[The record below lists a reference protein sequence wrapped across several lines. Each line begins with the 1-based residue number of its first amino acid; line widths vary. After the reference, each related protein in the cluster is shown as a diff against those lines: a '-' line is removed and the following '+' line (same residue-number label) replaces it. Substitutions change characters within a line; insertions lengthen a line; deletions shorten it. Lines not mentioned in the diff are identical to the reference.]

1 MARERTLLGFVYV
14 FVVLVRG
21 VRERARSAGWGGRW
35 RVTRIKD
42 SCKHI
47 TRASARTSV

>member
-35 RVTRIKD
+35 RVTRIRITIHT
-42 SCKHI
+42 S